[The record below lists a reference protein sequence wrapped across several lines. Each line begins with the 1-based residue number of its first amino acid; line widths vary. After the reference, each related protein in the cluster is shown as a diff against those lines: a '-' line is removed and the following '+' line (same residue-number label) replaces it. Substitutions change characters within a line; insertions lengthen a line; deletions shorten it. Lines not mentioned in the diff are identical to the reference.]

1 MNIFIEDLPYSILKF
16 KIKIFPA
23 KYNPPDTD
31 LVCQFCSPAAA
42 EQ

>member
-1 MNIFIEDLPYSILKF
+1 MNIFIEDLPYTIQRF

-23 KYNPPDTD
+23 NYNPPDTD

-42 EQ
+42 E